1 MRPQESRGLWLGFI
15 GVAVF
20 ALTLPMTRLA
30 VGTPEAPQMSGVFI
44 ALGRAVVAAALS
56 AAFLL
61 ASRAPLP
68 RRGDWLPLA
77 ITAAGVVFG
86 FPLLT
91 SVAMRY
97 VEAVHAS
104 VIVGV
109 LPLATARSAPG
120 CTGSGPAPASGPA
133 RALGSAL
140 VVGFA
145 LLRSGGATLHA
156 ADLLL
161 LAGMACAA
169 VGYGYGARLS
179 QHMRAEHVICW
190 ALLISLPI
198 TLPFALLTR
207 PQAALPASAW
217 WAFAYVG
224 VFSMWLGFFAWYRGL
239 ALGGTVRVS
248 QVQLVQP
255 FMSMLFAVPLLG
267 RGDRRHHAGLRPCR
281 HCHRLHRPQDAGAT
295 PFRTR
300 SPHETQRP
308 ALSLGAGAP
317 RRPHEPVGDPRDP
330 EGHRAPRRHQLR
342 RRPARGGHLPDRRV
356 RGGQR
361 PACCRTMDRPRC
373 STPPARAFP
382 RCASRWRP
390 GCPGRST
397 RNRC

>member
-1 MRPQESRGLWLGFI
+1 MRPQEIRGLWLGFI

-44 ALGRAVVAAALS
+44 ALGRAVVATVLS

-68 RRGDWLPLA
+68 QRGDWLPLA
-77 ITAAGVVFG
+77 VTSAGVVFG

-109 LPLATARSAPG
+109 LPLATAAVGAWLHRQRPG
-120 CTGSGPAPASGPA
+120 AGFWACA
-133 RALGSAL
+133 ALGSAL

-145 LLRSGGATLHA
+145 LLRSGGTTLHA

-179 QHMRAEHVICW
+179 QRMRAEHVICW
-190 ALLISLPI
+190 ALLMALPI
-198 TLPFALLTR
+198 TLPLAVATR

-255 FMSMLFAVPLLG
+255 FLSMLFAVPLLG
-267 RGDRRHHAGLRPCR
+267 EAIDATTLGFALAVIATVFIGRRMPVQARP
-281 HCHRLHRPQDAGAT
+281 LQ
-295 PFRTR
+295 
-300 SPHETQRP
+300 EP
-308 ALSLGAGAP
+308 A
-317 RRPHEPVGDPRDP
+317 
-330 EGHRAPRRHQLR
+330 
-342 RRPARGGHLPDRRV
+342 
-356 RGGQR
+356 
-361 PACCRTMDRPRC
+361 
-373 STPPARAFP
+373 
-382 RCASRWRP
+382 
-390 GCPGRST
+390 
-397 RNRC
+397 